1 MTRNVLHQ
9 LGALTGLGWTTS
21 LLGYVSVLVGYAP
34 RLVTE
39 PHTLLYASLALF
51 LATLGI
57 DRAAESEL
65 LGSRDRTPARRR
77 DDSVPKQQ

>member
-1 MTRNVLHQ
+1 MTRNILYQ

-21 LLGYVSVLVGYAP
+21 LLGYVSALVGYAP

-57 DRAAESEL
+57 DRAADSEL
-65 LGSRDRTPARRR
+65 LGASDRAPARRR
-77 DDSVPKQQ
+77 DEAVPEQR